1 MAFCFKLSA
10 SICRLINFPIT
21 FASMKKLLLTSLVAC
36 LTLTSYSQIAKD
48 FSLSLHADL
57 VKSDNSTFFDKAQA
71 SGEVNYFISRK
82 FTATAGAEFW
92 TSNEQLSF
100 VMGTRWFPIPNA
112 FVRVRGLIGANEI
125 SIGGGWAKP
134 LHENWRFEALA
145 DFYTGGD
152 IAIRAGFTYL
162 IRRK

>member
-1 MAFCFKLSA
+1 
-10 SICRLINFPIT
+10 
-21 FASMKKLLLTSLVAC
+21 MKKLLLIGFVAC
-36 LTLTSYSQIAKD
+36 LSLTSCAQIAKD
-48 FSLSLHADL
+48 FSFSLHADL

-71 SGEVNYFISRK
+71 SGEANYFISRK
-82 FTATAGAEFW
+82 FTATAGAEYW
-92 TSNEQLSF
+92 TSGRQLSF

-134 LHENWRFEALA
+134 MRENWRFEALA
-145 DFYTGGD
+145 DFYTSGD

-162 IRRK
+162 IKRK